1 MGKEDGREG
10 FQNETSV
17 SRSKESGTTGCIWE
31 VVRRT
36 ERMMLPAMKGV
47 GVWISEDGLCVRSF
61 SFILQPLEMV
71 KGITFVP
78 MHLGHWQNQ
87 VCPPEHKG
95 HLEGTRA
102 PMRLPQP

>member
-17 SRSKESGTTGCIWE
+17 SRSRGRNYGMRLVSGETYRE
-31 VVRRT
+31 DDAPSH
-36 ERMMLPAMKGV
+36 EEGV
-47 GVWISEDGLCVRSF
+47 GVWINEDSLCVRSF
-61 SFILQPLEMV
+61 SFILQPLAMV

-87 VCPPEHKG
+87 VCPRSTEDTWKERFCLEH
-95 HLEGTRA
+95 L
-102 PMRLPQP
+102 